1 MERQSDKHNPRLD
14 EEMKKQVAPLMNGTT
29 ESRAQEARMSE
40 PPADGEPVPDE
51 VVSSGGGPASLTHDE
66 VELRQEL
73 ARFLDTNIWPA
84 TREEILTNAER
95 HNATAV
101 ALEHLGRLPQQ
112 TYPGFPEVWETIS
125 GHREPR
131 RV

>member
-14 EEMKKQVAPLMNGTT
+14 EEMKKQVAPLTNGTT
-29 ESRAQEARMSE
+29 ESRAQESRWTE

-51 VVSSGGGPASLTHDE
+51 VVSSRGAPASLTHDE
-66 VELRQEL
+66 IELRQEL

-84 TREEILTNAER
+84 TRERILENAGE
-95 HNATAV
+95 HGATDLAIQQ
-101 ALEHLGRLPQQ
+101 LNRLPEG
-112 TYPGFPEVWETIS
+112 TYAGFPEVWETIS